1 MKTRLMVM
9 AIGFPARAASPLTVL
24 KMGTMM
30 QVNRT
35 MSMLSEPQHHGGER
49 QTVAHEARSIA
60 TPCPQG
66 RMPPVAVTSDTSAR
80 QPLPSQRPC
89 RGYAEAVK

>member
-1 MKTRLMVM
+1 
-9 AIGFPARAASPLTVL
+9 VL

-30 QVNRT
+30 QVNGT
-35 MSMLSEPQHHGGER
+35 MSMLSNPSTMGVSA
-49 QTVAHEARSIA
+49 QTVAHETRSIA
-60 TPCPQG
+60 TPCPPG
-66 RMPPVAVTSDTSAR
+66 RVPPVAMTSDTSAR